1 MIEAQTIP
9 PSIPFLKT
17 HEEQAVKMRKRLEEI
32 FSNILLVHDVIVM
45 SIEVCEANSGDFNSE
60 MSHVLRQCGANKLHS
75 QMKALTTIIEKFGGK
90 TEYSEP
96 VEKGICLEASNERS
110 K

>member
-1 MIEAQTIP
+1 
-9 PSIPFLKT
+9 
-17 HEEQAVKMRKRLEEI
+17 
-32 FSNILLVHDVIVM
+32 M

-90 TEYSEP
+90 TALSERDH
-96 VEKGICLEASNERS
+96 KGICMEASNERS
-110 K
+110 R